1 MFVQLRGS
9 LVIPLPEPTADSRVL
24 AAYAIRGLKHMYR
37 PGFEYKKAA
46 VMLSELQPEGQRQ
59 ACLWDDEADEV
70 GREDAQVEAH
80 HHPVF
85 DSEGGFLAFVSQDVL
100 CQVGSRPA
108 SQQTQQVQPALRD
121 APLAQFRGGLVVHVH
136 DVRPAA
142 EGQIAQ
148 QHVVMNSPAERGP
161 GVEHSK
167 NGKAHQSQR
176 WPRCSSGGRTGTLAA
191 EAGLLDTDKWVKQL
205 FADLEDFEYFLN
217 ELSQYN
223 DSYTI
228 FDRWWHAFSQLAYGK
243 DSAGFSTSKEIAAG
257 LYKHASETGQI

>member
-1 MFVQLRGS
+1 M
-9 LVIPLPEPTADSRVL
+9 DSM
-24 AAYAIRGLKHMYR
+24 AAH
-37 PGFEYKKAA
+37 
-46 VMLSELQPEGQRQ
+46 
-59 ACLWDDEADEV
+59 
-70 GREDAQVEAH
+70 
-80 HHPVF
+80 
-85 DSEGGFLAFVSQDVL
+85 SEGYSPRCSRTMRTARSRTSGENWFDFLLMAQSSQRKEPP
-100 CQVGSRPA
+100 Q
-108 SQQTQQVQPALRD
+108 
-121 APLAQFRGGLVVHVH
+121 
-136 DVRPAA
+136 
-142 EGQIAQ
+142 
-148 QHVVMNSPAERGP
+148 NP
-161 GVEHSK
+161 GRF
-167 NGKAHQSQR
+167 KAHQSQR